1 MFKNESL
8 RQVGV
13 SFEFVSESA
22 RSRPFA
28 RNQLSPGTR
37 GFSLVEV
44 TIALGIT
51 AFAAMVLLAMMCS
64 GMNSSRESADRT
76 VSAQIAQQ
84 MIGMVQQTNWSEVP
98 SLAQEYFYFDEAGQ
112 LVKGPDDFAAV
123 FAACV
128 LVEPS
133 VSLASGGEGGTN
145 DQLAAIR
152 VRVVRDPSHKL
163 SGVPAEEVNDEALR
177 VAAKEFQAFVAN
189 NGS

>member
-22 RSRPFA
+22 RSQPFA
-28 RNQLSPGTR
+28 RNQSPLAPAA
-37 GFSLVEV
+37 FSLVEV
-44 TIALGIT
+44 TMALGIT

-84 MIGMVQQTNWSEVP
+84 MIGMVQQANWSEVP
-98 SLAQEYFYFDEAGQ
+98 NLAQEYFYFDDAGQ
-112 LVKGPDDFAAV
+112 MVDGPDDFAAV

-133 VSLASGGEGGTN
+133 VSLASGE
-145 DQLAAIR
+145 R
-152 VRVVRDPSHKL
+152 V
-163 SGVPAEEVNDEALR
+163 E
-177 VAAKEFQAFVAN
+177 QTT
-189 NGS
+189 GSRRYG